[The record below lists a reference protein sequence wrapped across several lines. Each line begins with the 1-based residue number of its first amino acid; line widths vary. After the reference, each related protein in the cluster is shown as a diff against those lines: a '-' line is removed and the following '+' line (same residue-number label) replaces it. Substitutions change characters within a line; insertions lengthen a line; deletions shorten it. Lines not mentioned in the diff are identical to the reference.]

1 MKKAV
6 VVLAFVLASAVFS
19 GCMNCR
25 VRFPT
30 TNPKIEECY
39 MCTRTMAAF
48 TIIGSFPQMMSDNPG
63 DGGFMWENLISIPFI
78 GLPCFVDTCL
88 EAAVDTVCLPA
99 DYFIVRAREKD

>member
-6 VVLAFVLASAVFS
+6 FVLAFVLASAVS
-19 GCMNCR
+19 CGCMNCC

-48 TIIGSFPQMMSDNPG
+48 TVIGSFPQMMSDSPG
-63 DGGFMWENLISIPFI
+63 DGGFM
-78 GLPCFVDTCL
+78 
-88 EAAVDTVCLPA
+88 VDTVCLPA
-99 DYFIVRAREKD
+99 DCFIVRAREKD